1 MLLLV
6 LLFSMKLLSQ
16 VITFKQRVI
25 FILEKRLSNF
35 RFINIFGFTCDFNFV
50 LAKEVENVINDD
62 GTFVDSELLDQK
74 IVNSANSRNNDI
86 DNVNS
91 MNILNNY
98 CVNNFYDSLQIDAFN
113 SNSTDHKTSGDN
125 YDPQKDEWLQKQYEP

>member
-1 MLLLV
+1 
-6 LLFSMKLLSQ
+6 MKLLSQ

-62 GTFVDSELLDQK
+62 GTFVDSELLD
-74 IVNSANSRNNDI
+74 
-86 DNVNS
+86 
-91 MNILNNY
+91 
-98 CVNNFYDSLQIDAFN
+98 
-113 SNSTDHKTSGDN
+113 
-125 YDPQKDEWLQKQYEP
+125 

>member
-1 MLLLV
+1 
-6 LLFSMKLLSQ
+6 MKLLSQ

-113 SNSTDHKTSGDN
+113 SNSTDHETSGDN
-125 YDPQKDEWLQKQYEP
+125 YDTQKDEWLQKQYEP